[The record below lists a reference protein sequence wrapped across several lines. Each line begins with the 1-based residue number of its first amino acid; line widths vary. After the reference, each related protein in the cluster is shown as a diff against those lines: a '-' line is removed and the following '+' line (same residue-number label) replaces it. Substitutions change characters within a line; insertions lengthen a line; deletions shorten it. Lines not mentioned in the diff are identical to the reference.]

1 MDSNQFNILNGVSV
15 PFSISLVVL
24 SHFKPNQDYVMN
36 FKIHDKLIHEV
47 ESPDGLLYRMVIV
60 YTCCMFMLIISL
72 FWAVGD
78 TSKLNFYFFIN
89 SCTVIVMAWFIRK
102 SFNIY
107 SKDRHLLIFR
117 ISLFLLLNSSLASMA
132 GGLNLIERDTAS
144 VLASLLYI
152 PAMLMIIYSFN
163 KFISYVNVNYNSAVR
178 LSLTDELTGLP
189 NRRHLNVKLREIE
202 DRSGVIC
209 IADIDHFKKINDT
222 YGHEAGDNVLKN
234 IGLRLKNIMKDN
246 VFISRSGGEEF
257 AIIIFD
263 DTDIERVVRNI
274 KTSVSDG
281 CNGSISVTLSIG
293 AAIKQKNDSSS
304 DVITAA
310 DDALYRAKKAGRNCI
325 MYAHRPYN

>member
-1 MDSNQFNILNGVSV
+1 
-15 PFSISLVVL
+15 
-24 SHFKPNQDYVMN
+24 MN

-47 ESPDGLLYRMVIV
+47 ESPDGLLYRMVII
-60 YTCCMFMLIISL
+60 YTCCMSMLIISL
-72 FWAVGD
+72 FLVVGD

-102 SFNIY
+102 SFNVC
-107 SKDRHLLIFR
+107 SRDMHLLVFR

-144 VLASLLYI
+144 VLASLLYV

-163 KFISYVNVNYNSAVR
+163 KFISYVNINYNSAVR

-202 DRSGVIC
+202 NRSGVIC

-222 YGHEAGDNVLKN
+222 YGHEVGDNVLKN
-234 IGLRLKNIMKDN
+234 IGLKLRNIVKDN
-246 VFISRSGGEEF
+246 IFISRSGGEEF
-257 AIIIFD
+257 AIVIFD
-263 DTDIERVVRNI
+263 DTNIEEIVRNI
-274 KTSVSDG
+274 KASISDG
-281 CNGSISVTLSIG
+281 CNGSIRVTLSIG
-293 AAIKQKNDSSS
+293 VAIKQKDDLSS

-310 DDALYRAKKAGRNCI
+310 DDALYRAKKAGRDCI
-325 MYAHRPYN
+325 MYAYPPYN

>member
-1 MDSNQFNILNGVSV
+1 
-15 PFSISLVVL
+15 
-24 SHFKPNQDYVMN
+24 MN

-60 YTCCMFMLIISL
+60 YTCFMSMLIMIL
-72 FWAVGD
+72 FLTMGD

-89 SCTVIVMAWFIRK
+89 ACTVIVMAWFIRE

-107 SKDRHLLIFR
+107 SKDMHLLMFR

-144 VLASLLYI
+144 LLAALLYV
-152 PAMLMIIYSFN
+152 PSMLIIIYSFK
-163 KFISYVNVNYNSAVR
+163 KFISYLNINYNSAIH

-202 DRSGVIC
+202 NSSGVVC

-222 YGHEAGDNVLKN
+222 YGHETGDNVLKKVGS
-234 IGLRLKNIMKDN
+234 ILKNLANDN

-257 AIIIFD
+257 SILILG
-263 DTDIERVVRNI
+263 DTNAEEVVRNI
-274 KTSVSDG
+274 KTSVSDR
-281 CNGSISVTLSIG
+281 CNKGIGVTLSIG
-293 AAIKQKNDSSS
+293 VAIKQKKDSSS
-304 DVITAA
+304 DIITAA
-310 DDALYRAKKAGRNCI
+310 DNALYRAKKAGRDCI
-325 MYAHRPYN
+325 MYAQRT

>member
-24 SHFKPNQDYVMN
+24 SHFKPNQDCVMN

-293 AAIKQKNDSSS
+293 ADRKS
-304 DVITAA
+304 VV
-310 DDALYRAKKAGRNCI
+310 
-325 MYAHRPYN
+325 

>member
-1 MDSNQFNILNGVSV
+1 MTLLNYH
-15 PFSISLVVL
+15 VVL
-24 SHFKPNQDYVMN
+24 LLLKLNQDYMMN

-47 ESPDGLLYRMVIV
+47 ESPEGLLYRMVII
-60 YTCCMFMLIISL
+60 YTCIMATLIVIL
-72 FWAVGD
+72 FLAIGD

-89 SCTVIVMAWFIRK
+89 SCTVTVMVWFIRK
-102 SFNIY
+102 SFNIH
-107 SKDRHLLIFR
+107 SKDMHLLVFR
-117 ISLFLLLNSSLASMA
+117 VSLFLLLNSSLASMA
-132 GGLNLIERDTAS
+132 GGLNLIDRDAAS
-144 VLASLLYI
+144 VIAALLYV

-163 KFISYVNVNYNSAVR
+163 KFISYVNHNYKSAVS

-202 DRSGVIC
+202 SRAGIIC

-222 YGHEAGDNVLKN
+222 YGHEAGDKVLRN
-234 IGLRLKNIMKDN
+234 LGLRLSGFVKDN

-263 DTDIERVVRNI
+263 DANAEDVIRKI

-293 AAIKQKNDSSS
+293 VAIKQKRDSSS
-304 DVITAA
+304 AIITAA
-310 DDALYRAKKAGRNCI
+310 DKALYRAKRAGRDCI
-325 MYAHRPYN
+325 MYAQRSQG

>member
-1 MDSNQFNILNGVSV
+1 
-15 PFSISLVVL
+15 
-24 SHFKPNQDYVMN
+24 MN

-47 ESPDGLLYRMVIV
+47 ESPDGLLYRMVII
-60 YTCCMFMLIISL
+60 YTCCMSMLIISL
-72 FWAVGD
+72 FLVVGD

-102 SFNIY
+102 SFNVC
-107 SKDRHLLIFR
+107 SRDMHLLVFR

-144 VLASLLYI
+144 VLASLLYV

-163 KFISYVNVNYNSAVR
+163 KFISYVNINYNSAVR

-202 DRSGVIC
+202 NRSGVIC

-234 IGLRLKNIMKDN
+234 IGLKLRNIVKDN
-246 VFISRSGGEEF
+246 IFISRSGGEEF
-257 AIIIFD
+257 AIVIFD
-263 DTDIERVVRNI
+263 DTNIEEIVRNI
-274 KTSVSDG
+274 KASISDG
-281 CNGSISVTLSIG
+281 CNGSIRVTLSIG
-293 AAIKQKNDSSS
+293 VAIKQKDDLSS

-310 DDALYRAKKAGRNCI
+310 DDALYRAKKAGRDCI
-325 MYAHRPYN
+325 IYAHPPYN

>member
-1 MDSNQFNILNGVSV
+1 
-15 PFSISLVVL
+15 
-24 SHFKPNQDYVMN
+24 MN

>member
-1 MDSNQFNILNGVSV
+1 
-15 PFSISLVVL
+15 
-24 SHFKPNQDYVMN
+24 MN

-47 ESPDGLLYRMVIV
+47 ESPDGLLYRMVII
-60 YTCCMFMLIISL
+60 YTCCMSMLIIGL
-72 FWAVGD
+72 FLAVGD

-102 SFNIY
+102 SFNIN
-107 SKDRHLLIFR
+107 SRDTHLLVFR

-144 VLASLLYI
+144 VLASLLYV
-152 PAMLMIIYSFN
+152 PAMLMIIYSFK

-209 IADIDHFKKINDT
+209 IADIDYFKKINDT
-222 YGHEAGDNVLKN
+222 YGHEVGDNILKN
-234 IGLRLKNIMKDN
+234 IGLRLKNIMSDS

-257 AIIIFD
+257 EIVIFD
-263 DTDIERVVRNI
+263 ETNADEIVRNI
-274 KTSVSDG
+274 KTSVSNG
-281 CNGSISVTLSIG
+281 CNGSLSVTLSIG
-293 AAIKQKNDSSS
+293 VAIKQHNDTSS
-304 DVITAA
+304 DVISAA
-310 DDALYRAKKAGRNCI
+310 DDALYRAKKAGRDCI
-325 MYAHRPYN
+325 MYAPRPYS

>member
-1 MDSNQFNILNGVSV
+1 M
-15 PFSISLVVL
+15 VL
-24 SHFKPNQDYVMN
+24 SCSKPNQDDVMN

-47 ESPDGLLYRMVIV
+47 ESHDGLLYRMVII
-60 YTCCMFMLIISL
+60 YTCCMSMLIIFL

-89 SCTVIVMAWFIRK
+89 TCTVIVMVWFIRK

-107 SKDRHLLIFR
+107 SRDMHLLVFR

-132 GGLNLIERDTAS
+132 GGLNVIERDIAS
-144 VLASLLYI
+144 VLASLLYV

-163 KFISYVNVNYNSAVR
+163 KFISYVNINYNSAVR

-202 DRSGVIC
+202 DRSGAIC
-209 IADIDHFKKINDT
+209 IADIDYFKKINDT

-234 IGLRLKNIMKDN
+234 IGLKLKDIVKDN

-257 AIIIFD
+257 AIVIFD
-263 DTDIERVVRNI
+263 DTNVEEIVRNI
-274 KTSVSDG
+274 KASVSDG
-281 CNGSISVTLSIG
+281 CNGSIRVTLSIG

-310 DDALYRAKKAGRNCI
+310 DDALYRAKKAGRDCI